1 MSFSILAWVR
11 RDWYVASWGNAD
23 GDDSDEEPLAFVK
36 SFALLAVLLAG
47 TVSDLRAPPPPPP
60 PPAAAASER
69 DADAGTNVSDGM
81 TMVVCEQ
88 QQKYRMLRLQ
98 GLSLRV
104 PVSTRP
110 IEQQAGGTV
119 PVPAT
124 NKTRL

>member
-23 GDDSDEEPLAFVK
+23 GDDTDDAFVK

-69 DADAGTNVSDGM
+69 DADAGTNVSDDDGC
-81 TMVVCEQ
+81 VYEQ

-104 PVSTRP
+104 TGIYSADTV
-110 IEQQAGGTV
+110 EQQ
-119 PVPAT
+119 
-124 NKTRL
+124 